1 MAKHLIDTDVYID
14 FLQSGKFHAE
24 IARLYAEHTPG
35 IYFSSVV
42 VAELLAGAVS
52 PSERKNVETLYLP
65 FERAGRVV
73 TPTHVN
79 WKETGG
85 VLARIFR
92 EQPSSRS
99 KLPQIV
105 ADCLIALSARTIG
118 ATVYTR
124 NRADFELIQQFRRFT
139 FVVLMNQ
146 SENESMKK

>member
-14 FLQSGKFHAE
+14 FLQNGKFHVE
-24 IARLYAEHTPG
+24 IARIYAEHTPG

-42 VAELLAGAVS
+42 IEELLAGAIF
-52 PSERKNVETLYLP
+52 PAERKNVETLYLP

-79 WKETGG
+79 WKETGE

-92 EQPSSRS
+92 EQPSFRS

-105 ADCLIALSARTIG
+105 VGCLIALSARTIG

-124 NRADFELIQQFRRFT
+124 NQADFELIQRFRRFT
-139 FVVLMNQ
+139 LVVLMNQ
-146 SENESMKK
+146 R